1 MLQLL
6 KSTPTA
12 LCARISRRD
21 WLRVGGLGILGLN
34 LPGLLRAEDAQ
45 RRPRTRPAS
54 TGRKTGGR
62 ARACILLYLAGGPS
76 QPDMWDMKPNLPV
89 EFRGEF
95 KPIATSVPGMQMCEH
110 LPRVARQAHHV
121 SVIRSAYPHVRHAHC
136 AASYYVLTGDDRG
149 ESLHASG

>member
-1 MLQLL
+1 MLQFL
-6 KSTPTA
+6 KRTPTA
-12 LCARISRRD
+12 LCDRISRRD

-34 LPGLLRAEDAQ
+34 LPNLLRAEDAQ

-54 TGRKTGGR
+54 ARSKKGGR

-95 KPIATSVPGMQMCEH
+95 KPIATTVPGIQMCEH
-110 LPRVARQAHHV
+110 LPRLARRASRVAGWATPTT
-121 SVIRSAYPHVRHAHC
+121 RSRSTGT
-136 AASYYVLTGDDRG
+136 AAKRKTPIIQIS
-149 ESLHASG
+149 ASPS

>member
-6 KSTPTA
+6 QSTSTA
-12 LCARISRRD
+12 LCDGMSRRD

-34 LPGLLRAEDAQ
+34 LPNLLRAEEAQ

-54 TGRKTGGR
+54 LKGKTAGR

-89 EFRGEF
+89 EYRGEF
-95 KPIATSVPGMQMCEH
+95 KAIATTVP
-110 LPRVARQAHHV
+110 
-121 SVIRSAYPHVRHAHC
+121 
-136 AASYYVLTGDDRG
+136 
-149 ESLHASG
+149 

>member
-6 KSTPTA
+6 KCTPTA
-12 LCARISRRD
+12 LCDRVSRRD

-54 TGRKTGGR
+54 ARGKTGGR

-76 QPDMWDMKPNLPV
+76 QPDM
-89 EFRGEF
+89 
-95 KPIATSVPGMQMCEH
+95 
-110 LPRVARQAHHV
+110 
-121 SVIRSAYPHVRHAHC
+121 
-136 AASYYVLTGDDRG
+136 
-149 ESLHASG
+149 